1 MSSSLKKAPEPAA
14 TQVSAPAQP
23 LQKQQTNRKPKLNLG
38 FKYDAKKYED
48 KTFIPE
54 KGAQTKTLNLNQ
66 LVVDIK

>member
-1 MSSSLKKAPEPAA
+1 MSSNFTKVPEPTA
-14 TQVSAPAQP
+14 TQASAPTQP

-54 KGAQTKTLNLNQ
+54 KGAQTKTLNLNK